1 MNILVLR
8 RKIKSRMET
17 TSEESNKRI
26 PFLAMSLSL
35 LVLVLLVFCILQ
47 LTIVSVLSPH
57 GAVLVRL
64 NTEKDALV
72 EENRILEQK
81 IAERVALSVISS
93 RAESELKMNRADE
106 VLYLTKPSV
115 SAEAPVAK

>member
-17 TSEESNKRI
+17 TSEKSKKKI
-26 PFLAMSLSL
+26 PFLGLSLSM
-35 LVLVLLVFCILQ
+35 LVLVLLVFCVLQ

-57 GAVLVRL
+57 GEILVRL

-81 IAERVALSVISS
+81 IAERIALSVISS
-93 RAESELKMNRADE
+93 RAEKDLSMDRADQ
-106 VLYLTKPSV
+106 VMYLTKPSV
-115 SAEAPVAK
+115 SAEAPVEP